1 MNVTLPP
8 VDYAGEVLVAACGPE
23 LHLWRPLQHL
33 HLDANDDVTHVKVP
47 VFDNTNK
54 NDIVQ
59 TAAWNR
65 NNKVMAV
72 ASSDGS
78 LQLRYGN
85 GALMTGLLE
94 SEKMLHHGANDLSW
108 SLGSKR
114 LAVASSSGLFVH
126 DMGAKS
132 LRSDPIDSKLAAV
145 LSNPGDFTAVAF
157 HPEDRFLLAGGPNKG
172 LGLYSFQH
180 NRLSEMSALAQSGNS
195 RIKSVDIAADAPGLI
210 AAGSQDGS
218 VAIWD
223 CTNCTNCTTDSNG
236 GRAVKLYS
244 SPQGSRE
251 RANECTGV
259 RFLPL
264 APSILI
270 SINSSGEMLL
280 HDLRSSSRNRPQE
293 QRLSICKDALTSL
306 ALREDLSCLATGT
319 RNGFIHLLDLR
330 QNQNAA
336 WRTIECRSGWSVTC
350 VDWQHRYQSLGTK
363 VKEVEGR
370 GETEVMVQHVKK
382 CLGGVHEDFN
392 VEKNDDSDKRQSKE
406 ASTRAYSESQSQ
418 AESLDTAEANVRP
431 RQKLPSP
438 PWSIKANGNATT
450 VQENE
455 TRSEQLPSPSKQP
468 KKATTPDVSNQGV
481 GVNPETLQKDI
492 LALHLDMLTQ
502 FKEHQEIMASLFS
515 DMLSKQNDLEAQVE
529 ALRGELK
536 DLISRRDSIL
546 WL

>member
-1 MNVTLPP
+1 MNATLPLA
-8 VDYAGEVLVAACGPE
+8 DYAGEVLVAACGPE

-47 VFDNTNK
+47 VIDNTKK

-65 NNKVMAV
+65 NNKVVAV

-85 GALMTGLLE
+85 GAFMTLLE
-94 SEKMLHHGANDLSW
+94 SEKMLHGATDLSW

-132 LRSDPIDSKLAAV
+132 LRSDPNDSKLAV

-157 HPEDRFLLAGGPNKG
+157 HPEDRFLLAGGPNKE

-180 NRLSEMSALAQSGNS
+180 NLVQVSALAQSS
-195 RIKSVDIAADAPGLI
+195 STIKSVDIAADAQSLI

-223 CTNCTNCTTDSNG
+223 CTNCTNTNG
-236 GRAVKLYS
+236 GRAVKLYY
-244 SPQGSRE
+244 SPHSRE
-251 RANECTGV
+251 RALDTECNSV

-264 APSILI
+264 APSMLI
-270 SINSSGEMLL
+270 SINSSGDMLL
-280 HDLRSSSRNRPQE
+280 HDLRSSSRKPHE
-293 QRLSICKDALTSL
+293 QCLSICKDALTSL
-306 ALREDLSCLATGT
+306 AIREDLSCLATGT
-319 RNGFIHLLDLR
+319 RNGQIHLLDLR
-330 QNQNAA
+330 QNQNAS
-336 WRTIECRSGWSVTC
+336 WKTIECRSGWSVTC
-350 VDWQHRYQSLGTK
+350 VDWQHRYQNLGTR
-363 VKEVEGR
+363 VKEVVGR
-370 GETEVMVQHVKK
+370 GETEVMVEHVRN
-382 CLGGVHEDFN
+382 CLGVGHEDFN
-392 VEKNDDSDKRQSKE
+392 LEKNNVDERQRKE
-406 ASTRAYSESQSQ
+406 VSARADSESRSQ
-418 AESLDTAEANVRP
+418 AESLDMDGISNPSRMAEANLHS

-438 PWSIKANGNATT
+438 PWSIKANGNITT
-450 VQENE
+450 LQENE
-455 TRSEQLPSPSKQP
+455 SRSEQPPSPSKQP
-468 KKATTPDVSNQGV
+468 KKATAPDVSNQAV
-481 GVNPETLQKDI
+481 GINAETLQKDI

-502 FKEHQEIMASLFS
+502 FKEHQEIMSSLVS
-515 DMLSKQNDLEAQVE
+515 DMLSKQKDLEAQVE
-529 ALRGELK
+529 ALRAELR
-536 DLISRRDSIL
+536 DLLSRRDGIL